1 MEPAAFIS
9 ILANPVRLAVA
20 GLAAAGHPFD
30 PEELAPKLGV
40 TPRKVL
46 EAKAALQGAGVIK
59 GDGTLD
65 SALLQ
70 SVAAALPSTPPPSS
84 SITAAGTWTEE
95 ELQIL
100 GRFFSEDRLVEIPG
114 SRAKRRVVLER
125 LAQEFDPG
133 VRYREAEVSFVLQLF
148 HPDYAALRRYL
159 VDEGFLTRAEGVYW
173 RTGGRFSD

>member
-20 GLAAAGHPFD
+20 GLTAAGHPLD
-30 PEELAPKLGV
+30 PEALASQLGV
-40 TPRKVL
+40 TERKVL
-46 EAKAALQGAGVIK
+46 EAKAALQAAGVIRS
-59 GDGTLD
+59 DGSLD
-65 SALLQ
+65 AALLQ
-70 SVAAALPSTPPPSS
+70 SVAAGLPSTPPPSS
-84 SITAAGTWTEE
+84 NITASGAWTAE

-100 GRFFSEDRLVEIPG
+100 GRFFSEDRLVEIP
-114 SRAKRRVVLER
+114 SNRAKRRVVLER
-125 LAQEFDPG
+125 LAQEFHPG
-133 VRYREAEVSFVLQLF
+133 VRYPEAEVSFVLQLF